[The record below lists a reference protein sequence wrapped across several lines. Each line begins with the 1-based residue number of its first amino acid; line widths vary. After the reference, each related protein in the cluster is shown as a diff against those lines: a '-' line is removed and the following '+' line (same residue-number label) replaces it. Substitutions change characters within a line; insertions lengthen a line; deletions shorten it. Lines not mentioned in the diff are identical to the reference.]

1 MRVGVMTIH
10 FRQIPYPTNIL
21 FGHLLLSGLSHC
33 DAERVI
39 SALLTDADRGEMVT
53 SDSAIYTEA
62 IRRVELLSKS
72 AARHLTL
79 IFRYQSARGESSLPP
94 VIIVLEGASATGK
107 SMLAIQLTY
116 ELGATRVLGTDT
128 VRQVLRSLHDEAE
141 VPELFCHTYQAH
153 QYRQA
158 GPETLSAVIRGFIAQ
173 CEIVQPY
180 VVRSVERI
188 SREGAEAVV
197 EGVHL
202 IPGAVAH
209 IDGVIE
215 VLVDPPPQV
224 HRAMFVGKRKLRRLT
239 TVASDP
245 RQREREFDAA
255 RQIQEYMLTEAAKNN
270 IHVIRLRDYESAM
283 SEVRGLILAKME
295 ALLRG

>member
-1 MRVGVMTIH
+1 MHVDAMTADS
-10 FRQIPYPTNIL
+10 REIPYPSNIL
-21 FGHLLLSGLSHC
+21 FGHLLLSGLFHC
-33 DAERVI
+33 DAERVVTTT
-39 SALLTDADRGEMVT
+39 LRNLDRSEVAT
-53 SDSAIYTEA
+53 LNRAIYTEA
-62 IRRVELLSKS
+62 IRAAESVSKS
-72 AARHLTL
+72 AAHRLRL
-79 IFRYQSARGESSLPP
+79 IFRYQTARGESSLPP
-94 VIIVLEGASATGK
+94 VIVVLEGASATGK

-128 VRQVLRSLHDEAE
+128 VRQVLRSLHNEAE

-180 VVRSVERI
+180 VVRSLERI

-215 VLVDPPPQV
+215 VLVDPPPQM
-224 HRAMFVGKRKLRRLT
+224 HRAMFIGKRKLGRLT

-245 RQREREFDAA
+245 KQREVEFDAA
-255 RQIQEYMLTEAAKNN
+255 RQIQEYMLAEAAKNN
-270 IHVIRLRDYESAM
+270 IYVIRLRDYESAM

-295 ALLRG
+295 TLLRS